1 MKRLLPPLLLLCLVC
16 TTSSCDPEQTTE
28 TVPSP
33 DTDYGELVAGIVKLH
48 TDADADRPKHLD
60 AADAVRTG
68 TEFDPNAYF
77 AVLTHLSMADDL
89 VLDYV
94 YRFIGG
100 NGRPYLYVREKS
112 AERYKT
118 YKEYEDALGGEK
130 AVQEAE
136 KAVFENVKTD
146 GTAEGFFELA
156 LLYELGGQF
165 YLSWHDNY
173 RKSQVVLAPDDAA
186 AIVADHDVR
195 DFGRAFTDDEKAAI
209 KGMEVQPRVEFGGDG
224 EVWVSVV
231 SFNDWHGFVRHTYR
245 FQREFPHKLANVEV
259 EVLVKYD
266 CGVRF

>member
-1 MKRLLPPLLLLCLVC
+1 MKRLLPPLVLLCLVC
-16 TTSSCDPEQTTE
+16 ATSSCDPEQTTE

-33 DTDYGELVAGIVKLH
+33 DNDYGELVAGIVKLH
-48 TDADADRPKHLD
+48 ADANADWPKHLNAD
-60 AADAVRTG
+60 DAVRTG

-77 AVLTHLSMADDL
+77 TVLTHLSMADEL

-100 NGRPYLYVREKS
+100 NGRPFLYVRDKS

-130 AVQEAE
+130 AVREAE
-136 KAVFENVKTD
+136 KAVYENVKTD
-146 GTAEGFFELA
+146 GAAEGFFELA

-173 RKSQVVLAPDDAA
+173 RRSLVVLTPDDVA

-195 DFGRAFTDDEKAAI
+195 HFGRAFTDDEKEAM
-209 KGMEVQPRVEFGGDG
+209 KGIVVQPRVEFGDDG
-224 EVWVSVV
+224 QVTVSVV
-231 SFNDWHGFVRHTYR
+231 SFNDWHGFVRRTYH
-245 FQREFPHKLANVEV
+245 FQRDFPHKLANVEV
-259 EVLVKYD
+259 ETLVEYD
-266 CGVRF
+266 CGIRF